1 MGTLTGYDSRIAYL
15 VLDCYSFVHT
25 DGCRKC
31 NATILSFRDYASHPR
46 VRCIHRPATAAR
58 HRILPTLERP
68 TLPVP
73 PRSGHG
79 TTVCTVLDATAG
91 NGLAPSFKRRREK
104 RYRGLPVKLPSV
116 LHQEKTRRLRQQ
128 VFKKAQDKKKA
139 QVSQEYQLQCD
150 QRYRAKSGNGAK
162 QYRVK
167 PPEGNSPAVLLPGL
181 LDWPSLPTLEGPRR
195 HSAPV
200 PRSPPPIEITR
211 MDILMGV
218 LELFPKVMNNP

>member
-91 NGLAPSFKRRREK
+91 NVRVSILDTGWR
-104 RYRGLPVKLPSV
+104 LPSNG
-116 LHQEKTRRLRQQ
+116 EERRDTAAYL
-128 VFKKAQDKKKA
+128 
-139 QVSQEYQLQCD
+139 
-150 QRYRAKSGNGAK
+150 
-162 QYRVK
+162 
-167 PPEGNSPAVLLPGL
+167 
-181 LDWPSLPTLEGPRR
+181 
-195 HSAPV
+195 
-200 PRSPPPIEITR
+200 
-211 MDILMGV
+211 
-218 LELFPKVMNNP
+218 